1 MAWCG
6 RVLGFEHGAAG
17 FEAQGRELLRLIGV
31 PEDEMKN
38 CTPED
43 AMAWAGMVHGFEHG
57 AAGFEAHGR
66 ELLRLI
72 GVPEDEM
79 KNCTPEDARAWAGIV
94 NGFEHGAKGRGVKK
108 TLDEETAVKAGRFW
122 WSPALIESFD
132 AAVHELGGLEAAK
145 PAAILQKL
153 LADNFMSALTKRVVK
168 SRLQNARGR

>member
-1 MAWCG
+1 
-6 RVLGFEHGAAG
+6 
-17 FEAQGRELLRLIGV
+17 
-31 PEDEMKN
+31 MKD

-43 AMAWAGMVHGFEHG
+43 AMAWAGMVAGFEHG
-57 AAGFEAHGR
+57 AANFEAQGR
-66 ELLRLI
+66 EQLRLI

-79 KNCTPEDARAWAGIV
+79 KDCTPEDAMAWNGMV
-94 NGFEHGAKGRGVKK
+94 SGFEHGAKGRGVKK
-108 TLDEETAVKAGRFW
+108 TLDEETAAKRGRFW